1 LNLNFKKVNMPSV
14 KIKKHVP
21 INDMTPFVDVAF
33 LILSFFMLATK
44 FKPEEPIEVTT
55 PNSVSSQILPEKDAF
70 MVSVDKDGRAF
81 VSVDNPSFRQV
92 LIQNLNETRSLG
104 LTPAEMKAFINAPSV
119 GVPFGQ
125 LKNLLAMDPE
135 QVKKVKQ
142 PGIPCADSTGG
153 ELYYWVRDALSAYSG
168 RKLNF
173 LIKADNG
180 TKYPDFKNILNAFK
194 KNDQN
199 KFLLVTSPED
209 APAGTALY
217 EIRQKQITGGK

>member
-1 LNLNFKKVNMPSV
+1 MPSV

-21 INDMTPFVDVAF
+21 TNDMTPFVDVAF

-44 FKPEEPIEVTT
+44 FKPEEPVEVTT
-55 PNSVSSQILPEKDAF
+55 PNSVSSQVLPEKDAF
-70 MVSVDKDGRAF
+70 MVSVDNKGRAF
-81 VSVDNPSFRQV
+81 VSVDNPGFRQI
-92 LIQNLNETRSLG
+92 LIQNLNDTRKLG
-104 LTPAEMKAFINAPSV
+104 LTTAEIKSFVNAPSI

-125 LKNLLAMDPE
+125 LKSLLAMDPE
-135 QVKKVKQ
+135 QAKKIAQ

-153 ELYYWVRDALSAYSG
+153 ELYYWIRDALSAYSG
-168 RKLNF
+168 RKLNL
-173 LIKADNG
+173 LIKADNA

-199 KFLLVTSPED
+199 KFLLVTTPED

-217 EIRQKQITGGK
+217 ETRQKQINGEK

>member
-1 LNLNFKKVNMPSV
+1 MPSV

-21 INDMTPFVDVAF
+21 QNDMTPFVDVAF

-44 FKPEEPIEVTT
+44 FKPEEPVEVTT
-55 PNSVSSQILPEKDAF
+55 PNSVSSIVLPEKDAF
-70 MVSVDKDGRAF
+70 MVSVDKEGRAF
-81 VSVDNPSFRQV
+81 VSVDNPAFRQV
-92 LIQNLNETRSLG
+92 LIQNLNTTRNLG
-104 LTPAEMKAFINAPSV
+104 LTPAEMKSFVNAPSV
-119 GVPFGQ
+119 GVPFNQ

-135 QVKKVKQ
+135 QAKKVKQ
-142 PGIPCADSTGG
+142 PGVPCADSTGG
-153 ELYYWVRDALSAYSG
+153 ELYYWVRDALNAYSG
-168 RKLNF
+168 RKLNL
-173 LIKADNG
+173 LIKADND

-217 EIRQKQITGGK
+217 ETRQKQINGEK

>member
-1 LNLNFKKVNMPSV
+1 MPSV

-92 LIQNLNETRSLG
+92 LIQNLNETRKLG
-104 LTPAEMKAFINAPSV
+104 LTPAEMKAYINAPSV

-153 ELYYWVRDALSAYSG
+153 ELYYWVRDALNAYSG

-217 EIRQKQITGGK
+217 EIRQKQISGEK

>member
-1 LNLNFKKVNMPSV
+1 MPSV

-21 INDMTPFVDVAF
+21 QNDMTPFVDVAF

-142 PGIPCADSTGG
+142 SGIPCADSTGG

>member
-1 LNLNFKKVNMPSV
+1 MPSV
-14 KIKKHVP
+14 KIKKHIP
-21 INDMTPFVDVAF
+21 QNDMTPFVDVAF

-44 FKPEEPIEVTT
+44 FKPEEPVEVTT
-55 PNSVSSQILPEKDAF
+55 PNSVSSIVLPEKDAF
-70 MVSVDKDGRAF
+70 MVSIDKEGRAF
-81 VSVDNPSFRQV
+81 VSVDNPAFRQV
-92 LIQNLNETRSLG
+92 LIQNLNTTRNLG

-119 GVPFGQ
+119 GVPFNQ

-135 QVKKVKQ
+135 MAKKVKQ
-142 PGIPCADSTGG
+142 PGVPCADSTGG
-153 ELYYWVRDALSAYSG
+153 ELYFWVRDALSAYSG
-168 RKLNF
+168 RKLNL
-173 LIKADNG
+173 LIKADNQ

-217 EIRQKQITGGK
+217 ETRQKQINGEK

>member
-1 LNLNFKKVNMPSV
+1 MPSV

-104 LTPAEMKAFINAPSV
+104 LTPAEMKAVINAPSV